1 MKNRV
6 KELRTAAGM
15 TQQQL
20 ADRVHVSSRT
30 ILSLEKELY
39 NPSLLLLVSPFRNR
53 GGIKFRQAVPVQNRH
68 AILFWENMGY
78 ARHEEIFYQG
88 KTSGFSSV
96 TREKLAAESAA
107 RHLDMAVHKK
117 GQK

>member
-1 MKNRV
+1 
-6 KELRTAAGM
+6 
-15 TQQQL
+15 
-20 ADRVHVSSRT
+20 
-30 ILSLEKELY
+30 
-39 NPSLLLLVSPFRNR
+39 
-53 GGIKFRQAVPVQNRH
+53 
-68 AILFWENMGY
+68 MGY

-117 GQK
+117 GQKMNLTIEYLPIANIFAHARSDGRNFFV